1 MDTITLLVADDAPTR
16 LGIRMALDG
25 EVQLCAEVDDGCQ
38 AIRAAKRDQP
48 DVCLIGRSLCGDGMS
63 TVRGVCRAA
72 PDVAVVILAQEGNDE
87 DLLDAVRA
95 GAIGYV
101 PGALDAARLR
111 RVIYALAAGE
121 AVVPRAMVLDLVME
135 LRGGGDGADA
145 LTHRESQ
152 VLGMLRRGHST
163 AAIAGRLGI
172 APVTVRRHISELV
185 HKFGVEDRSELLS
198 GGGWAQA
205 RRQQRTAATGLN
217 GPSPVRLSA

>member
-1 MDTITLLVADDAPTR
+1 MSRIALLIADDAPTR
-16 LGIRMALDG
+16 LGIRMALNG
-25 EVQLCAEVDDGCQ
+25 EAEVCAEVDDACQ

-48 DVCLIGRSLCGDGMS
+48 DVCLIGRALCGEGMS
-63 TVRGVCRAA
+63 TVRGMCRAA
-72 PDVAVVILAQEGNDE
+72 PNIAVVILAQEGDEE

-111 RVIYALAAGE
+111 RVIHAVAASE
-121 AVVPRAMVLDLVME
+121 AVVPRAMVLDLVLE
-135 LRGGGDGADA
+135 LRGVGDGADA
-145 LTHRESQ
+145 LTYRESQ

-163 AAIAGRLGI
+163 ASIAGRLGI

-198 GGGWAQA
+198 TGGWAQL
-205 RRQQRTAATGLN
+205 RREQQRAV
-217 GPSPVRLSA
+217 SSA